1 MLSDEQYPLLVKSA
15 AWLATAIA
23 LLLVV
28 LKLWAWMLS
37 DAHSLL
43 ASATDSFL
51 DLFVSII
58 NLMILRIALRPA
70 DNDHRFGHGKA
81 EPLAGLVQAAFV
93 IGSAGLLLF
102 TGVERL
108 INPVVL
114 EKTMAGIVVSVLAIG
129 LTLLLVVY
137 QKWVI
142 KQTNSVAISADSL
155 HYQSDLLLNL
165 GVLLALYLSQAEFL
179 YADGIFTCL
188 VGLYLGVG
196 ALKILWLSIDHIMDK
211 SLPENELD
219 IIAGFIEQDAEAMG
233 FHELRTRMVAN
244 KRYIQ
249 FHLQLADDLSLQKA
263 HSIGH
268 RIESRIIERFTP
280 CEVLI
285 HHDPISVVE
294 QELKTEQR

>member
-1 MLSDEQYPLLVKSA
+1 MLSNEQYPVLVKSA
-15 AWLATAIA
+15 AWFAAAVA

-37 DAHSLL
+37 DAQSLL

-58 NLMILRIALRPA
+58 NLLVLRIALMPA
-70 DNDHRFGHGKA
+70 DENHRFGHGKA
-81 EPLAGLVQAAFV
+81 EPLAGLIQAAFV
-93 IGSAGLLLF
+93 LGSAGLLLF

-108 INPVVL
+108 INPVAL
-114 EKTMAGIVVSVLAIG
+114 DKTTAGMVVSVLAIL
-129 LTLLLVVY
+129 LTLMLVFY

-142 KQTNSVAISADSL
+142 KQTKSVAISADSL

-165 GVLLALYLSQAEFL
+165 GVLLALYLSQAEFI

-188 VGLYLGVG
+188 VGFYLAFG
-196 ALKILWLSIDHIMDK
+196 AVKILWLSIDHIMDK
-211 SLPENELD
+211 SLPEYELAEIAS
-219 IIAGFIEQDAEAMG
+219 IINLETEAKG

-249 FHLQLADDLSLQKA
+249 FHLQLADDLSLQEA
-263 HSIGH
+263 HSIGNK
-268 RIESRIIERFTP
+268 IEIKIIERFTP

-285 HHDPISVVE
+285 HHDPISVVA
-294 QELKTEQR
+294 QELKTEQL